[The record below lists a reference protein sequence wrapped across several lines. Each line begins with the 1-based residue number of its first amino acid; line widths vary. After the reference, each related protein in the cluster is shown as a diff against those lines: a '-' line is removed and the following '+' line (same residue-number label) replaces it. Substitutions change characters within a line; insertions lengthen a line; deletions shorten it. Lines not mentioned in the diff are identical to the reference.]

1 MEKTNIHLSLE
12 NLNNMQL
19 RLYSAIDK
27 IKTVTD
33 NQAKNYILTI
43 VSEITS
49 LEYGF
54 SNHIA

>member
-33 NQAKNYILTI
+33 NQAKNHILTI